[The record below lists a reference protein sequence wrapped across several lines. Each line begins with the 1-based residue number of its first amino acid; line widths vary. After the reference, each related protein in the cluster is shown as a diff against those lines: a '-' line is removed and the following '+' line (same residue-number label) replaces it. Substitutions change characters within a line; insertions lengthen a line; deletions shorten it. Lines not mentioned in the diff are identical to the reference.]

1 MIKAVIFDMDGLMFD
16 TEALAVKAWKYVGEK
31 FEINIDD
38 TAIAKIR
45 GVDIFHRKETFEE
58 IFGESIDFYGMQS
71 ALDAYMNEYVDEH
84 GVPIK
89 EGLEELLEY
98 LKRRGLKIALATS
111 TENKRAIYYLTNAN
125 VLHYF
130 NKLLCGDMVEHG
142 KPAPDIY
149 LKAVASLKLNTE
161 ECLVLEDS
169 PNGSL
174 AAHRANCPVI
184 MVEDL
189 DKPDEDIKGIVLNV
203 VKNLKEAKK
212 IIEKL

>member
-1 MIKAVIFDMDGLMFD
+1 MDGLMFD
-16 TEALAVKAWKYVGEK
+16 TEALAVKAWKHVGEK
-31 FEINIDD
+31 FNINIDD
-38 TAIAKIR
+38 AAIAKIR
-45 GVDIFHRKETFEE
+45 GVDTIHRKETLEE

-71 ALDAYMNEYVDEH
+71 ALDAYMNEYVDKN
-84 GVPIK
+84 GVPVK
-89 EGLEELLEY
+89 EGLVDLLEY
-98 LKRRGLKIALATS
+98 LKKRGIKIALATS

-125 VLHYF
+125 VLQYF

-149 LKAVASLKLNTE
+149 LKAVASLGFNAE

-189 DKPDEDIKGIVLNV
+189 DKPNEEIKSIVLKV
-203 VKNLKEAKK
+203 VKNLNQAQKV
-212 IIEKL
+212 IEKL